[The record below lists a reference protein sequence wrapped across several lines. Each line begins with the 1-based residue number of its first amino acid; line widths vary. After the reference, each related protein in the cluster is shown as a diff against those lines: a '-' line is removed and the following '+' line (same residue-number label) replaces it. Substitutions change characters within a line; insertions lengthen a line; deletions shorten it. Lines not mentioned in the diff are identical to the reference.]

1 MGGLPQFVLY
11 SGRQEA
17 LMSDYV
23 AVAIPVR
30 RDVAELLR
38 DKRRADQIGKL
49 VSEMLRP
56 SSPASDPLAAL
67 IREVKA
73 DARAGGLT
81 DEEIDAELAA
91 YNAEHRPRCKFAGRR
106 TAQSRFRPRTRP
118 APRPFPCV
126 DLPVPGS

>member
-23 AVAIPVR
+23 AVEIPVR

-91 YNAEHRPRCKFAGRR
+91 YNAEHRP
-106 TAQSRFRPRTRP
+106 
-118 APRPFPCV
+118 
-126 DLPVPGS
+126 